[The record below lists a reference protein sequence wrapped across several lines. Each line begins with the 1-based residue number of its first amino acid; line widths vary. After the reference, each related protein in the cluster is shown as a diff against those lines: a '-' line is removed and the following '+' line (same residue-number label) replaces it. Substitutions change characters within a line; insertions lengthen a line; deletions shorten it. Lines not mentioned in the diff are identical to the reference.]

1 MIAGQEADFAAI
13 AKALRE
19 SGCSAEE
26 IARALQGSRLP
37 AHKPTAHV
45 FEWLQATEGT
55 SPPCVYTGLQGETRQ
70 GAAVRSV
77 NIQTFDTHTRKKI
90 TLKLSVWPPAPAEG
104 VALVKFHELSRAW
117 RDALVQLNSRLV
129 PITPTLDRGIVS
141 VIPTDVDS
149 FLALQLPDIR
159 RSLGLV
165 VR

>member
-1 MIAGQEADFAAI
+1 
-13 AKALRE
+13 
-19 SGCSAEE
+19 
-26 IARALQGSRLP
+26 
-37 AHKPTAHV
+37 
-45 FEWLQATEGT
+45 
-55 SPPCVYTGLQGETRQ
+55 
-70 GAAVRSV
+70 
-77 NIQTFDTHTRKKI
+77 
-90 TLKLSVWPPAPAEG
+90 